1 MIEKYFLDLTERNIN
16 RSWWR
21 DLNLIKLKLKW
32 LKYTKVKLDV
42 WNEFCWNLEDAFY
55 ILAKK
60 KKKRVK
66 TKQQNSGKTN
76 YTMWLSVERER
87 WEKKMKVLLKKG
99 STFHMFRAF
108 TLVYV
113 KMIVHLRIKTFF
125 FPYFT

>member
-55 ILAKK
+55 ILDKKK

-87 WEKKMKVLLKKG
+87 WEKKMKVL
-99 STFHMFRAF
+99 
-108 TLVYV
+108 
-113 KMIVHLRIKTFF
+113 
-125 FPYFT
+125 

>member
-60 KKKRVK
+60 KKKESKRNNKTVVK
-66 TKQQNSGKTN
+66 QITQCG
-76 YTMWLSVERER
+76 YL
-87 WEKKMKVLLKKG
+87 
-99 STFHMFRAF
+99 
-108 TLVYV
+108 
-113 KMIVHLRIKTFF
+113 
-125 FPYFT
+125 